1 MYTHYIRGALVI
13 LSHTSDFKH
22 PSAAKQPDPNRVFAI
37 TPPLLFWLFLAMCVF
52 AYAKREFSVYIFII
66 FVTCFWPSSAVVPQK
81 STQNVEN
88 CSDASK
94 KPSCEEDGMWQK
106 RENTQKY
113 KFMFISSPSA
123 RDKNL
128 ENFSSCFFVTHQNFA
143 SRLREITG
151 FTSAQIPPQ
160 KSSK

>member
-1 MYTHYIRGALVI
+1 MRWWFCLTHLI
-13 LSHTSDFKH
+13 SS
-22 PSAAKQPDPNRVFAI
+22 
-37 TPPLLFWLFLAMCVF
+37 TPLRRNSQIQTGYLQSRQFLAICVF

-94 KPSCEEDGMWQK
+94 KPSCEEDGIWQK

-128 ENFSSCFFVTHQNFA
+128 ENFSSCFFVTHQNLA